1 MVTTERS
8 DLLTSNLTSS
18 NFLFSMIEV
27 RKRISRTSIRHNSSG
42 TSDNYYELIQIGS
55 GYKTYEFYL
64 SGTLSLRRYG
74 RHEGPKLHVMCNGVY
89 AETAMLHIANNVAGR
104 SVSSCLFITIRR
116 QWQQKPGES
125 TQRRIVNLTGPAVS
139 LPEWLTLDEQRSAC
153 GAR

>member
-1 MVTTERS
+1 
-8 DLLTSNLTSS
+8 
-18 NFLFSMIEV
+18 
-27 RKRISRTSIRHNSSG
+27 
-42 TSDNYYELIQIGS
+42 
-55 GYKTYEFYL
+55 
-64 SGTLSLRRYG
+64 
-74 RHEGPKLHVMCNGVY
+74 MCNGVY
-89 AETAMLHIANNVAGR
+89 AETAMLHIANNVAGT